1 MTRIVPLAS
10 SLALLLTTAPL
21 WAETI
26 QASSRI
32 TTVTIYPMG
41 AEVTREVTFTAAAG
55 AHDLV
60 ITDLPLETEATLLRL
75 ASTDTALGA
84 FALRSD
90 RLAPADLPETEATKA
105 AKATVK
111 EARATLNAAQAALA
125 QIHAKVEAQ
134 EARIALLSGLKL
146 DAAGQSAESL
156 MAISGMVASQVLE
169 AREAAITA
177 GADLPAAT
185 EAVTRAQ
192 EALTKAEAAEAAL
205 SQGAEDRAALTVAV
219 TTTGGESHVTVKHFV
234 SEAAWRPV
242 YDLRLDRKAGTVE
255 LDRGLLVTQYAGE
268 DWTGVDLTLSTAQ
281 PGQQAQ
287 ASTLWP
293 ELRQVYEPAGL
304 NLPKEFRTLTL
315 GDVGPEAVMSAAPAL
330 EAQAMVAGAQFQGD
344 TVTYR
349 YPVPVD
355 LADGV
360 EDLRLALD
368 SQTLPADVL
377 ALAVPRHDQTAFL
390 QAEIT
395 NAGAEILLPGTAFLY
410 RDGMLTG
417 QAELGALAPGDKA
430 KLGFGA
436 IPGLK
441 LTREMP
447 QTMTGDRGVFTT
459 STERQEKAVL
469 KIENL
474 TEEAWK
480 VRLMDQVPYSEQ
492 DELKVTYE
500 AAPAPSEENPEGQR
514 GLLAWNFDLAP
525 KAVQEIALTTTL
537 SWPEGKE
544 LQ

>member
-1 MTRIVPLAS
+1 MTRLAPQLAT

-32 TTVTIYPMG
+32 TAVTIYPQG

-60 ITDLPLETEATLLRL
+60 ITDLPLETEPTLLRL
-75 ASTDTALGA
+75 ASTDTDLGA
-84 FALRSD
+84 FALRTD
-90 RLAPADLPETEATKA
+90 RLPPSDLPETEATKA
-105 AKATVK
+105 AKATVTQ
-111 EARATLNAAQAALA
+111 ARAALSAAEASLA
-125 QIHAKVEAQ
+125 QVNAKVEAQ
-134 EARIALLSGLKL
+134 NARIALLSGLKL
-146 DAAGQSAESL
+146 DAAGQTAESL
-156 MAISGMVASQVLE
+156 TAISDMVAAKVLE

-185 EAVTRAQ
+185 EAVTKAQ
-192 EALTKAEAAEAAL
+192 EALTKAEEAEAAL

-219 TTTGGESHVTVKHFV
+219 TAKGGEGHVTVKHFV

-255 LDRGLLVTQYAGE
+255 LDRGLLVTQYGGE

-293 ELRQVYEPAGL
+293 ELRQVVDPAAQAKVRGVYASEDAMAEPLMA
-304 NLPKEFRTLTL
+304 
-315 GDVGPEAVMSAAPAL
+315 AAPAV
-330 EAQAMVAGAQFQGD
+330 EARSMVAGVAFQGD
-344 TVTYR
+344 TVTYH

-355 LADGV
+355 LANGV
-360 EDLRLALD
+360 EDLRLGLD
-368 SQTLPADVL
+368 SQTLPATVL
-377 ALAVPRHDQTAFL
+377 ALAVPRYDQTAFL

-395 NAGAEILLPGTAFLY
+395 NAGAELLLPGTAFLY

-417 QAELGALAPGDKA
+417 QAELASLAPGDKA

-441 LTREMP
+441 LTRDMP
-447 QTMTGDRGVFTT
+447 QTMTGDRGVFTS

-469 KIENL
+469 TIENL
-474 TEEAWK
+474 TDEAWK

-492 DELKVTYE
+492 EDLKVSYE
-500 AAPAPSEENPEGQR
+500 AEPAASEENPEGQR
-514 GLLAWNFDLAP
+514 GLLAWDFDLGP
-525 KAVQEIALTTTL
+525 KAVQDIALTTTL

>member
-1 MTRIVPLAS
+1 MTRLAPQLAT

-32 TTVTIYPMG
+32 TAVTIYPQG

-60 ITDLPLETEATLLRL
+60 ITDLPLETEPTLLRL
-75 ASTDTALGA
+75 ASTDTDLGA
-84 FALRSD
+84 FALRTD
-90 RLAPADLPETEATKA
+90 RLPPSDLPETEATKA
-105 AKATVK
+105 AKAAVK
-111 EARATLNAAQAALA
+111 EARAALSAAEASLA
-125 QIHAKVEAQ
+125 QVNAKVEAQ
-134 EARIALLSGLKL
+134 NARIALLSGLKL

-156 MAISGMVASQVLE
+156 TAISDMVAAKVLE
-169 AREAAITA
+169 ARQAAITA
-177 GADLPAAT
+177 QTDLPAAT
-185 EAVTRAQ
+185 EAVTKAQ
-192 EALTKAEAAEAAL
+192 EALTKADEAEAAL

-219 TTTGGESHVTVKHFV
+219 TAKGGEGHVTVKHFV

-255 LDRGLLVTQYAGE
+255 LDRGLLVTQYGGE

-287 ASTLWP
+287 ASQLWP
-293 ELRQVYEPAGL
+293 ELRQVVDPAAQAKVRGVYASEDAMAEPLMA
-304 NLPKEFRTLTL
+304 
-315 GDVGPEAVMSAAPAL
+315 AAPAV
-330 EAQAMVAGAQFQGD
+330 EARSMVAGVAFQGD
-344 TVTYR
+344 TVTYH

-355 LADGV
+355 LADGI
-360 EDLRLALD
+360 EDLRLGLD
-368 SQTLPADVL
+368 SQTLPATVL
-377 ALAVPRHDQTAFL
+377 ALAVPRYDQTAFL

-395 NAGAEILLPGTAFLY
+395 NAGAELLLPGTAFLY

-417 QAELGALAPGDKA
+417 QAELASLAPGDKA

-441 LTREMP
+441 LTRDMP
-447 QTMTGDRGVFTT
+447 QTMTGDRGVFTS

-469 KIENL
+469 TIENL
-474 TEEAWK
+474 TDEAWK

-492 DELKVTYE
+492 EDLKVSYE
-500 AAPAPSEENPEGQR
+500 AEPAASEENPEGQR
-514 GLLAWNFDLAP
+514 GLLAWDFDLGP
-525 KAVQEIALTTTL
+525 KAVQDIALTTTL